1 MICFAQYRASITLAA
16 VSWNEQHFARHG
28 ITSDVTHRLGE
39 AFKASTVSD

>member
-1 MICFAQYRASITLAA
+1 MHNTGPASRWPA